1 MKRLKE
7 AFPGPAK
14 EIRPLDI
21 QRYISAFEKQGRSA
35 NSVSIELCVCKMIF
49 AHAVISGDIDIS
61 PAAEIKKSRGLPVK
75 HREALTE
82 EQEAAVKAAGREKK
96 AHWWLFPYLLL
107 YTGMRRGEA
116 LALTYADID
125 RKAGVIHVTKKLN
138 YAYSTTPTLENHLKS
153 ENGRRDIPLL
163 QPLADALPKT
173 RAGLIFPGRDGGF
186 MKQGE
191 IAKTGGGTARM
202 WG

>member
-1 MKRLKE
+1 MAKKSKYHQRPDGLFEAIRTINGKRVAFRGKSCREVDRKILEYQEQKERGRDFPKIADEWEVQHEGDIGESTRRVYSYAVKRLKE

-107 YTGMRRGEA
+107 YTGMRRGGA
-116 LALTYADID
+116 
-125 RKAGVIHVTKKLN
+125 
-138 YAYSTTPTLENHLKS
+138 
-153 ENGRRDIPLL
+153 
-163 QPLADALPKT
+163 
-173 RAGLIFPGRDGGF
+173 
-186 MKQGE
+186 
-191 IAKTGGGTARM
+191 
-202 WG
+202 